1 MRSSNETLIRALRIL
16 ANDIKSDDG
25 VAQAAIFEGAQRI
38 EELMDRIK
46 RLETRIKRLEKA
58 LLDEMEEKE
67 RIKRREQ
74 ALLDELEEAGLL

>member
-25 VAQAAIFEGAQRI
+25 VAQAAILEGAQRI

-46 RLETRIKRLEKA
+46 RLETKIKRLGKA
-58 LLDEMEEKE
+58 LLEEMEEKE
-67 RIKRREQ
+67 RIKRRER